1 MHLYVRQ
8 CVRDRAKCMYVCVCV
23 RTHACADVQQEKQH
37 MSLLQGVENF
47 DLKQLKQTDT
57 EEKVVLPS
65 AEGFSSLL

>member
-1 MHLYVRQ
+1 M
-8 CVRDRAKCMYVCVCV
+8 CVTTVCVIAQIVCVCV
-23 RTHACADVQQEKQH
+23 CVYARVCADVQQEKQH